1 MESLEKIVQEKKLEK
16 NIRFLGW
23 IDRNEIPEYLSKSN
37 VGIGPLRSTEV
48 TKNALPIKILEY
60 MASSL
65 PIIAFENTLPNEILK
80 HEENGF
86 NVKNTEDLSKKIILI
101 LKNQKLQEKY
111 GNMSKNMIKNYDWN
125 VVINEMLKKS
135 KN

>member
-1 MESLEKIVQEKKLEK
+1 
-16 NIRFLGW
+16 
-23 IDRNEIPEYLSKSN
+23 
-37 VGIGPLRSTEV
+37 
-48 TKNALPIKILEY
+48 

-111 GNMSKNMIKNYDWN
+111 GNMSKNMIKNYDWH